1 MPASAQPVH
10 RGIIQNSI
18 DWPDLGKERLFPH
31 KLLPR
36 KDCRRPISQHS
47 TEEPFMDSALSGYLE
62 AAKEAAW
69 RGGEILLE
77 KLGTAVVREKGYA
90 DFVTEADLA
99 CQEAIVGRLSDQFP
113 NHRFLCEEG
122 TLASRPQSASYVWI
136 LDPLD
141 GTTNYVHQ
149 IPFFSV
155 SLALEIDG
163 SLAVGVILDPSLG
176 ELFWATT
183 GGGAFLNGRPIRAS
197 RCRDL
202 SDALVSVGL
211 PARISRD
218 SVDIAVMTASAEHCQ
233 SLRRTGSAALN
244 LAYLA
249 AGRHDLAWAFTT
261 KPWDVAAGAV
271 LLREAGGVIT
281 APDGE
286 ALNLQQER
294 TPYVAAATSQLQ
306 SAFLELIRPIL
317 PNL

>member
-1 MPASAQPVH
+1 MDAE
-10 RGIIQNSI
+10 
-18 DWPDLGKERLFPH
+18 LGEF
-31 KLLPR
+31 
-36 KDCRRPISQHS
+36 
-47 TEEPFMDSALSGYLE
+47 LE

-77 KLGTAVVREKGYA
+77 KLGTAVVREKGFA

-99 CQEAIVGRLSDQFP
+99 CQEAVVGRLSDQFP

-122 TLASRPQSASYVWI
+122 ALAARPPSASHVWI

-163 SLAVGVILDPSLG
+163 ALAVGVILDPSLG
-176 ELFWATT
+176 ELFWATA

-197 RCRDL
+197 QCQAL
-202 SDALVSVGL
+202 PDALVSIGL
-211 PARISRD
+211 PARVSRE
-218 SVDIAVMTASAEHCQ
+218 SVDIAIMTASAEHCQ
-233 SLRRTGSAALN
+233 SVRRTGSAALN

-261 KPWDVAAGAV
+261 KPWDVAAGA
-271 LLREAGGVIT
+271 LLVREAGGVIE
-281 APDGE
+281 APDGKP
-286 ALNLQQER
+286 LNLRNER
-294 TPYVAAATSQLQ
+294 VPYVAAASPKLQ
-306 SAFLELIRPIL
+306 DAFLKLIL
-317 PNL
+317 PMLSRDGISGTGKQNH